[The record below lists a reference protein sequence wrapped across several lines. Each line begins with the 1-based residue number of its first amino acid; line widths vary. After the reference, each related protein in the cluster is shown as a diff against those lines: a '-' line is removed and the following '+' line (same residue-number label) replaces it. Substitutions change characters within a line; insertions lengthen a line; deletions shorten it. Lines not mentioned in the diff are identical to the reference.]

1 MSVVYPADLPRRF
14 EDAERDCTKVLNLSP
29 KNVKAYFRRGQANV
43 GQSRFIEA
51 RRGMLSVPIVIHIH
65 YNSVYLLDFT
75 EALKLEPDNK
85 TTKEELRKIA
95 ERIETEKRRVLS
107 AATGLGIC

>member
-1 MSVVYPADLPRRF
+1 MLVKVDLLKLGEVCSLF
-14 EDAERDCTKVLNLSP
+14 
-29 KNVKAYFRRGQANV
+29 
-43 GQSRFIEA
+43 
-51 RRGMLSVPIVIHIH
+51 PILVHIH

-107 AATGLGIC
+107 AVTGLGIC